1 MFNKRRLL
9 CLCLLP
15 TFLFLISCNLNKKE
29 GSIQSSITE
38 PSSENNVENFDYKSE
53 DNSENDVTMVETGK
67 DEEFYKRLILR
78 LIKNEIEIDDGEDK
92 QYFLDIILADYEEM
106 IPDSKFYI
114 VDINGDKKLDI
125 GIRFPTNV
133 LLTYYYNDETDTLS
147 QALDHHIYTEI
158 LGNGQVMMAS
168 SSSTSEATFY
178 NVIDIFG
185 EDISTV
191 VFFEDYMGES
201 ILSDGTK
208 VPKYLY
214 SVEVRMRLPD
224 GTRRPNNTISSIDV
238 TKEQWD
244 MMKKPFDDLRENAP
258 KPFDYEELMAV
269 EYQAGNGAVIIFIKN
284 KVKNTKYNT

>member
-1 MFNKRRLL
+1 VVNKKILL
-9 CLCLLP
+9 CICLLP
-15 TFLFLISCNLNKKE
+15 IVLFLVTSCNLNKDG
-29 GSIQSSITE
+29 GSDSIVLTQSSI
-38 PSSENNVENFDYKSE
+38 ENNIESSDDVSE
-53 DNSENDVTMVETGK
+53 DNSKNDVRMIETDK
-67 DEEFYKRLILR
+67 DEDFYKRLILR
-78 LIKNEIEIDDGEDK
+78 LLRNEIAIMDGENK
-92 QYFLDIILADYEEM
+92 YYFSDTVSVDYEKMLPE
-106 IPDSKFYI
+106 SKFFI

-125 GIRFPTNV
+125 GIRFPSNV
-133 LLTYYYNDETDTLS
+133 LLTYYYNEETDTLS

-214 SVEVRMRLPD
+214 SVEVRMRLPE
-224 GTRRPNNTISSIDV
+224 GTRRPNNTISTIDV

-244 MMKKPFDDLRENAP
+244 MMRKPFEDLRKNAP
-258 KPFDYEELMAV
+258 TPFNYEELMEV
-269 EYQAGNGAVIIFIKN
+269 ES
-284 KVKNTKYNT
+284 